1 MYSVVQKAL
10 FQCDPEWSHDFT
22 LNFLKRSQH
31 NLLKH
36 SYQQTLADK
45 PVNCLGLTFK
55 NPTPKDYERLD
66 NLNFRDDGT
75 GETEIS
81 KAQEDMSAAQKK
93 QCRRIRLQLIAS
105 VGEAGRSCQRCS
117 FLFASWRTG
126 RPRDATSNS
135 IAQST
140 EYGPVR
146 PKAFALPWV
155 WPTPLAAASRGCMVW
170 HWQCC
175 HL

>member
-55 NPTPKDYERLD
+55 NSLGLAAGLD
-66 NLNFRDDGT
+66 KNAECID
-75 GETEIS
+75 
-81 KAQEDMSAAQKK
+81 
-93 QCRRIRLQLIAS
+93 
-105 VGEAGRSCQRCS
+105 
-117 FLFASWRTG
+117 
-126 RPRDATSNS
+126 
-135 IAQST
+135 
-140 EYGPVR
+140 
-146 PKAFALPWV
+146 AFA
-155 WPTPLAAASRGCMVW
+155 
-170 HWQCC
+170 
-175 HL
+175 